1 MSQSKIHPKNKKYI
15 AYTIDKLSDIYF
27 FDVLIKKVLQRAEN
41 FYNDTDKELLLKK
54 LKDKITRGSI
64 EHGEIPTDYE
74 KIEGELQDEY
84 LDIIAYNMIHLFNA
98 GIETNTITKIE
109 EAVNDNN
116 DIYFILTL
124 RRGGLSY
131 HEEFSIDDAKD
142 LHTKLSK
149 ILVPYLDK

>member
-15 AYTIDKLSDIYF
+15 AYTIDKLSDDYF
-27 FDVLIKKVLQRAEN
+27 FNTMIKKVLQRAEN
-41 FYNDTDKELLLKK
+41 FYNDTDKELLLIK

-98 GIETNTITKIE
+98 GIESKTTTKIDK
-109 EAVNDNN
+109 AINNNN
-116 DIYFILTL
+116 DIYFKLTL

-131 HEEFSIDDAKD
+131 HEEMSISDAKE
-142 LHTKLSK
+142 LHNKLSK